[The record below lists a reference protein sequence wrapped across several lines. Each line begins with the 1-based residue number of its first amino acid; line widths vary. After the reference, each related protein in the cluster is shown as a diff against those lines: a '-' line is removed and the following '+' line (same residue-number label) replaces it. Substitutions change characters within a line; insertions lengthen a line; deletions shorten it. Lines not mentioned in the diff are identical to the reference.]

1 MYEPRRYRSWIRD
14 TGLISF
20 NVIVKET
27 DLHVSTVSNLRSKT
41 ERLVIKYREKLEK
54 YITEHPLFLTSLAP
68 VAVEENAPDIVRAMA
83 SAGEKM
89 GVGPMAAV
97 AGAISEFVGN
107 ELLEYS
113 PEVIIE
119 NGGDIYLRSLKPK
132 VVGIYAGRSRFTGK
146 IGIEIEPGD
155 APTGISTSSGT
166 VGHSLSFGKADAV
179 TVLSGS
185 ATLADA
191 AATAIGNMISES
203 EDIPKGIEFAKSVT
217 GLTGIVIIIDN
228 KIGVW
233 GKIKLSQLNLGK
245 TETNT
250 P

>member
-27 DLHVSTVSNLRSKT
+27 DLHVSAVSNLRSKT
-41 ERLVIKYREKLEK
+41 EKLVIKYREKLEK
-54 YITEHPLFLTSLAP
+54 YITENPLFLTSLSP
-68 VAVEENAPDIVRAMA
+68 VAVEKNVPDIVRAMA
-83 SAGEKM
+83 EAGEKAE
-89 GVGPMAAV
+89 VGPMAAV

-119 NGGDIYLRSLKPK
+119 NGGDIYLRSLKSR
-132 VVGIYAGRSRFTGK
+132 VAGIYAGRSRFTGK

-155 APTGISTSSGT
+155 TPIGISTSSGT

-179 TVLSGS
+179 TVLAKS
-185 ATLADA
+185 ATLSDA
-191 AATAIGNMISES
+191 AATAIGNMITES
-203 EDIPKGIEFAKSVT
+203 DDIPKGIDFAKTIS
-217 GLTGIVIIIDN
+217 GLTGIVIIIGD
-228 KIGVW
+228 KMGLW
-233 GKIKLSQLNLGK
+233 GKIKVRQLNI
-245 TETNT
+245 EEQ
-250 P
+250 